1 MNAETLGLERRD
13 GRNMLVVAGI
23 VTLVVAATAEGPVGA
38 RVVAGAIV
46 GAVAAAVFVAST
58 LLINRYKPDG
68 W

>member
-1 MNAETLGLERRD
+1 MNVERLGLEGRD

-23 VTLVVAATAEGPVGA
+23 VTLVVTVTAEGPIAA

-46 GAVAAAVFVAST
+46 GLVAAVVFVVST
-58 LLINRYKPDG
+58 LLINRYKPDH

>member
-13 GRNMLVVAGI
+13 GRNMVAVAGV
-23 VTLVVAATAEGPVGA
+23 VTLVVVVTAEGPIGA

-58 LLINRYKPDG
+58 LLINRYKPDH

>member
-13 GRNMLVVAGI
+13 GRNMLAVAVI

-58 LLINRYKPDG
+58 LLINRYKPDA

>member
-58 LLINRYKPDG
+58 HLINRYKPDG